1 VERVEPV
8 NVFEYVDYRALL
20 RALFAHRKARER
32 GFSHRAFSR
41 RAGLRSS
48 NYLSLVMKGER
59 SLSPEMA
66 FRFAQ
71 GFGLKKREADYFC
84 ELVGYNQAST
94 TAERARRYER
104 LARFRSHRDIYTL
117 SPAQA
122 EYHSAWYIPAVRELV
137 ARADFRTD
145 PRWIARTLQPS
156 ITPAQ
161 AERALEVLQA
171 LSLVRRD
178 GRGKLVQQDPVVS
191 TGQRPLGHHIVA
203 YHRAMLER
211 AAHALDEV
219 AREEREISSLTLC
232 VSHEVMLQLKERI
245 REFRREL
252 LHFAEQQGA
261 PERVVQI
268 GFALFPLSRR
278 KGESDV

>member
-1 VERVEPV
+1 MEPV
-8 NVFEYVDYRALL
+8 NVFAYLDYRALL
-20 RALFAHRKARER
+20 RALFAQKKARER

-59 SLSPEMA
+59 KLSPEMA

-71 GFGLKKREADYFC
+71 GFGLKKRDADYFC
-84 ELVGYNQAST
+84 ELVAYNQAST
-94 TAERARRYER
+94 NTERARRYER
-104 LARFRSHRDIYTL
+104 LARFRSHREIYNL
-117 SPAQA
+117 SAAQA
-122 EYHSAWYIPAVRELV
+122 EYHSAWYIPAIRELV
-137 ARADFRTD
+137 ARKDFRTD
-145 PRWIARTLQPS
+145 ARWIARTLQPS

-161 AERALEVLQA
+161 AERALEVLLA

-178 GRGKLVQQDPVVS
+178 RRGKLVQRDPVVS
-191 TGQRPLGHHIVA
+191 TGQGPLGHHIVA

-211 AAHALDEV
+211 AAQALDDV

-245 REFRREL
+245 REFRSEL
-252 LHFAEQQGA
+252 LNLAEQQGA

-268 GFALFPLSRR
+268 GFALFPLSRSM
-278 KGESDV
+278 GDSDV

>member
-1 VERVEPV
+1 MDRAMPV

-20 RALFAHRKARER
+20 RALFAHKKARER
-32 GFSHRAFSR
+32 GFSHREFSR

-59 SLSPEMA
+59 NLSPQMA

-71 GFGLKKREADYFC
+71 GFGLKKRESDYFC

-94 TAERARRYER
+94 APERARCYER
-104 LARFRSHRDIYTL
+104 LTRFRDHRDIYKL
-117 SPAQA
+117 SGAQA
-122 EYHSAWYIPAVRELV
+122 EYHSAWYIPAIRELA
-137 ARADFRTD
+137 ARSDFEAD

-156 ITPAQ
+156 ISPAQ
-161 AERALEVLQA
+161 AERALQVLQT
-171 LSLVRRD
+171 LSLLRSD
-178 GRGKLVQQDPVVS
+178 GRGRLVQQDPVVT
-191 TGQRPLGHHIVA
+191 TGMGPLGHHVVA
-203 YHRAMLER
+203 YHRTMLER
-211 AAHALDEV
+211 AAQALEDV
-219 AREEREISSLTLC
+219 DRDEREISSLTLC
-232 VSHEVMLQLKERI
+232 VSHDVMLQLKERI

-278 KGESDV
+278 KDVSDD